1 MRKDLLVPVLL
12 ISASVCVAGQQM
24 SAIHSDVSRAL
35 DGMNSKKRT
44 DREKAFSEMPSLNR
58 VYKQDPAEADRL
70 KVGLIHLLVVENAES
85 TVAVSATEATPGNTT
100 EEGDEE
106 YSDYYGNLIGMVA
119 DLNDER
125 AIPALVGAITTGGMA
140 TRALAR
146 FGDKSVGPLLDR
158 LHDPDNMIRSS
169 VLFTIRDLLEM
180 HISIAPAS
188 QLRIRKALRTSLDDA
203 DYSVRRSA
211 ISAIEYLDNREEFV
225 PTLEKLAQS
234 DPVKLSGTPD
244 DGGDGGQ
251 FYPVRQDARRL
262 LHKIAVHVPPVID
275 RSVNH

>member
-1 MRKDLLVPVLL
+1 MRNCLLLSALVICVSSLLVALQ
-12 ISASVCVAGQQM
+12 ADT
-24 SAIHSDVSRAL
+24 IHSDVSRVL
-35 DGMNSKKRT
+35 NGMNSEKRT
-44 DREKAFSEMPSLNR
+44 DRERAFSEMPSLNY
-58 VYKQDPAEADRL
+58 VNKQNPAEADRL

-100 EEGDEE
+100 EESDEE

-180 HISIAPAS
+180 HISIEPAS
-188 QLRIRKALRTSLDDA
+188 QTRIRKALRSSLDDA

-211 ISAIEYLDNREEFV
+211 MSAIEYLDNREEFV
-225 PTLEKLAQS
+225 PALEKLAER
-234 DPVKLSGTPD
+234 DPVKLSGKPD

-262 LHKIAVHVPPVID
+262 LRKIANHESPVID
-275 RSVNH
+275 KGVNH